1 MNRLILAVAAFS
13 ITTATAAIAETKST
27 DQVDKNAPDY
37 VRCVKLQATGS
48 LVSRQKECHTNAEWK
63 RMAEAGNRAV
73 RDASNQAN
81 SGGYTPQ

>member
-1 MNRLILAVAAFS
+1 MEPAN
-13 ITTATAAIAETKST
+13 
-27 DQVDKNAPDY
+27 KNAPDY

-63 RMAEAGNRAV
+63 AISEAGNRAV
-73 RDASNQAN
+73 REAPTPTA